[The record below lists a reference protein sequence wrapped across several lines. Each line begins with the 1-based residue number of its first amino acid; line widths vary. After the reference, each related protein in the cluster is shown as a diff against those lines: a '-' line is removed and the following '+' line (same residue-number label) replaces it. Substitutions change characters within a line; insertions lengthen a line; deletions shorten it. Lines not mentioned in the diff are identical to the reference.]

1 MVEGGGLEN
10 RYPVS
15 PGRGFESP
23 SFRILIAERSRPTG
37 FPAIPSKAGKPEA
50 SGNPPGRVSFRFPIL
65 VRYAR
70 MQEMTRARP
79 RFFLFWIVFF
89 YVLLAFPAEASLIR
103 VPEDYSSIKMA
114 VSVSSDGDIID
125 VGDGFYFEK
134 DIVIDRCVSLRSR
147 RLFGAV
153 ISGSDNEDSNSAVL
167 WVRSECEIS
176 GFIIK
181 NCYHGIRQRGSLDA
195 DWKAIDLG
203 FMDCTY
209 GISIDDRTGRV
220 GSVEV
225 RNVIFDRGLTAL
237 AINDGRAIDARRVFI
252 SRARQA
258 VSAFDYD
265 RCFLD
270 EIILWNVFF
279 FFDPIC
285 KDNNLIQSGPSIF
298 KFHSWD
304 PPLLLNEMSRRFDGL
319 FARSPK
325 PGARDED
332 NRRRKAVLAVV
343 LGESF
348 LEAGDPRTATR
359 RFQEA
364 AILTSRDEVAEIQW
378 RIPWGMARAA
388 EAARDGKRA
397 VGHYRKAV
405 AEVDRIGLGI
415 PLPDLLA
422 DFRREKIDLYDAFI
436 KCLVAAEAREPGLGW
451 AEEAFDVAEQS
462 KARSLLSSLLAFGE
476 GVENAGREA
485 RKKADLLA
493 FRLSRCQL
501 ELQDPDLPPER
512 RTALLEK
519 LKRIEAERHD
529 FFLQLGRLLPPEPRG
544 TFIDTLSLDQVK
556 HGLLGPADALVE
568 YIVGKTASYAF
579 LVTPN
584 GFDVA
589 VLPPEFQL
597 KALVEGY
604 LEFLTFPAES
614 EFRGWSGGHRLW
626 EILLGPFE
634 DRLGS
639 IDALIISP
647 DGPLHHLPFETLVSD
662 PVRRRFAVESHEFRY
677 GHSASSLERL
687 RRRALPSARPMDFL
701 GVAAT
706 SRIPAISFETGKRIN
721 FPALPNTAREIQ
733 KIGRL
738 FPPERTTILAGAE
751 DLEAAFKAASLDAYG
766 IIHFAAHGWI
776 DDEEWMRSALLL
788 GTDGSGGED
797 GFLQPAEIRRLPLR
811 ADLVVLSGCETA
823 GGRLERGEGIRGLA
837 QAFLKAGARSLV
849 ISQWSIEDRVAVDF
863 MEAFYRGVAKGYS
876 YASALRRAKLAFLES
891 TRRHPYYWAPFVCL
905 GP

>member
-1 MVEGGGLEN
+1 
-10 RYPVS
+10 
-15 PGRGFESP
+15 
-23 SFRILIAERSRPTG
+23 
-37 FPAIPSKAGKPEA
+37 
-50 SGNPPGRVSFRFPIL
+50 
-65 VRYAR
+65 
-70 MQEMTRARP
+70 MQGMTRARP
-79 RFFLFWIVFF
+79 RFFLFWAAFF
-89 YVLLAFPAEASLIR
+89 YVLVVLPAEARLIL
-103 VPEDYSSIKMA
+103 VPEDHSSIKMA
-114 VSVSSDGDIID
+114 VSVSGDGDIID

-134 DIVIDRCVSLRSR
+134 DIVIDRRVSLRSR

-153 ISGSDNEDSNSAVL
+153 ISGSGLEDTNSAVI
-167 WVRSECEIS
+167 WVRSGCEIS
-176 GFIIK
+176 GFVIK
-181 NCYHGIRQRGSLDA
+181 NCFHGIRQRDSLDE
-195 DWKAIDLG
+195 DWKARDLG
-203 FMDCTY
+203 FMDCTH
-209 GISIDDRTGRV
+209 GISIDDRVGRI
-220 GSVEV
+220 GAVEIRDV
-225 RNVIFDRGLTAL
+225 FFDRCQTAL
-237 AINDGRAIDARRVFI
+237 VINDSRGMDARRVFV
-252 SRARQA
+252 SRSIHAI
-258 VSAFDYD
+258 SAFDFD

-270 EIILWNVFF
+270 EIVLWNVFF
-279 FFDPIC
+279 IFNPGLE
-285 KDNNLIQSGPSIF
+285 DNKRIQSGPSIF
-298 KFHSWD
+298 QFHSWN
-304 PPLLLNEMSRRFDGL
+304 PPLLLNEMSRRLDGL
-319 FARSPK
+319 FALSSK
-325 PGARDED
+325 PGERDED
-332 NRRRKAVLAVV
+332 NRRRKAVLAVI

-348 LEAGDPRTATR
+348 LEAGDHNSAAR

-364 AILTSRDEVAEIQW
+364 AVLTSRDEIAEIQW
-378 RIPWGMARAA
+378 RIPWGLARAA
-388 EAARDGKRA
+388 EAGGDRKRA

-405 AEVDRIGLGI
+405 AEVDRIGRLI
-415 PLPDLLA
+415 ALPDLLA

-451 AEEAFDVAEQS
+451 AEEAFAVAEQS

-476 GVENAGREA
+476 SVENAGREA
-485 RKKADLLA
+485 RKKADRLA

-501 ELQDPDLPPER
+501 ELQDPGLPPER

-519 LKRIEAERHD
+519 LKRIEAERND

-579 LVTPN
+579 LVTPD

-604 LEFLTFPAES
+604 LEFLTFPEEG

-626 EILLGPFE
+626 ELLLGPFV

-647 DGPLHHLPFETLVSD
+647 DGPLHHLPFEALVSD
-662 PVRRRFAVESHEFRY
+662 PVRRRFAVESYEFRY

-687 RRRALPSARPMDFL
+687 RRRALPSPRPMDFL

-706 SRIPAISFETGKRIN
+706 SRIPAIAFSTGKRIN

-738 FPPERTTILAGAE
+738 FPPERTTILAGDE
-751 DLEAAFKAASLDAYG
+751 DLEAAFKATALDAYG

-849 ISQWSIEDRVAVDF
+849 ISQWSIDDRAAVDF
-863 MEAFYRGVAKGYS
+863 MVAFYRGVVKKGYS
-876 YASALRRAKLAFLES
+876 YASALRRAKLAFLQS
-891 TRRHPYYWAPFVCL
+891 NQRHPYYWAPFVCL